1 MSSSSAASIKPA
13 VMDVYTVE
21 NHMISCELND
31 IPTQISGI
39 SWTPT
44 NQAGPPNSY
53 TVADGTHDH
62 THQTSTLS
70 ISAARLT
77 SLKGSGRTI
86 TFTCRI
92 TVGTSNT
99 AVSATQTISIYTP
112 SKFFS
117 SFIQILL
124 VKDITDTIAIIN
136 LYLLLLESPRNSNT
150 NNCSCNNK
158 PCVYQRVYSRCPH
171 YQLPTAG
178 HPPTSTG
185 CSLESGH
192 IYC

>member
-1 MSSSSAASIKPA
+1 MSLSSAASIKPA

-31 IPTQISGI
+31 IPKQISGI
-39 SWTPT
+39 SWTPI
-44 NQAGPPNSY
+44 NQAGPTNSY

-117 SFIQILL
+117 SSISI
-124 VKDITDTIAIIN
+124 
-136 LYLLLLESPRNSNT
+136 
-150 NNCSCNNK
+150 
-158 PCVYQRVYSRCPH
+158 
-171 YQLPTAG
+171 
-178 HPPTSTG
+178 
-185 CSLESGH
+185 
-192 IYC
+192 